1 MGLITNIIE
10 SNRRRDYAIA
20 KIQESTQKEIKQ
32 LNAYYEEKTKRLQE
46 HHEKFMKII
55 NSPNATEEDIINAFN
70 EYHKEAETI

>member
-1 MGLITNIIE
+1 MGIISDIIE

-46 HHEKFMKII
+46 HHDKFMKMLDD
-55 NSPNATEEDIINAFN
+55 PNISGDQVMDLISEYFKEEEEN
-70 EYHKEAETI
+70 